1 MSSLNQK
8 TLNFLEYFGFHS
20 KSYHHS
26 EALANYD
33 ENDQLAYYL
42 DHSPRAH
49 FGGEFDP
56 NGLPIYNYKGKK
68 TTLPAISMLY
78 ALGNIEEYR
87 NTKNEF
93 HKQNFLK
100 IAHWLEKSQDEKG
113 GWKSGNTMPKFGL
126 NQPFYS
132 AMIQGM
138 AISTLVRAA
147 LVTGQ
152 NSFID
157 SAIEALELFQ
167 IDVKDGGVSR
177 EIDGYV
183 FYEEYPSAKR
193 HHVLNGFY
201 YAIWGLLDL
210 VRYNN
215 NATARQLWE
224 EGLKTIVNWLPR
236 YDLGHWTLYHIGDG
250 IKNPATIP
258 YHKLHIEQ
266 LKAMYDITGQKIFK
280 EYADKWNGYL
290 DNRFNSLRTLPQK
303 IGWNLLRGL

>member
-1 MSSLNQK
+1 MSTISQK
-8 TLNFLEYFGFHS
+8 SMNFLEYFGFRS

-33 ENDQLAYYL
+33 ENDPLGYYL

-49 FGGEFDP
+49 FEGELDP
-56 NGLPIYNYKGKK
+56 DGLPIYNHKGKK
-68 TTLPAISMLY
+68 LTLPVISMLY

-87 NTKNEF
+87 KTKNELY
-93 HKQNFLK
+93 KQNFLK
-100 IAHWLEKSQDEKG
+100 IAHWLVKSQDENG
-113 GWKSGNTMPKFGL
+113 GWKSGNTMSKFGL
-126 NQPFYS
+126 NQSFYS

-157 SAIEALELFQ
+157 HAAEALRLFE
-167 IDVKDGGVSR
+167 IDVKEGGVSR

-183 FYEEYPSAKR
+183 FYEEYPSAKKY
-193 HHVLNGFY
+193 HVLNGFF

-215 NATARQLWE
+215 DATARQLWE
-224 EGLKTIVNWLPR
+224 EGLKTIVNWLPK
-236 YDLGHWTLYHIGDG
+236 YDMGYWSLYHIGDG
-250 IKNPATIP
+250 MTNPATIP
-258 YHKLHIEQ
+258 YHKLQIEQ
-266 LKAMYDITGQKIFK
+266 LKTMYDITGQKIFK
-280 EYADKWNGYL
+280 EHADKWNGYL
-290 DNRFNSLRTLPQK
+290 NNRFKALRTLPQK
-303 IGWNLLRGL
+303 ICWNLFRGL